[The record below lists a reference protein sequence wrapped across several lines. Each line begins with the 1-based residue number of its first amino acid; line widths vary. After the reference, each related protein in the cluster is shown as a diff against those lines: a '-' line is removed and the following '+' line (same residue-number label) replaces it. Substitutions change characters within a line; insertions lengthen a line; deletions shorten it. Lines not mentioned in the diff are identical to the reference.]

1 MARTPTPAGLVE
13 HRLKLQHLNV
23 AMAVAQW
30 GSMGKAAKQLAVS
43 QPVVSKAI
51 ADLEH
56 LLGVRL
62 FDRSPQGV
70 EPTLYCR
77 ALLKRSVAIF
87 DDVRTSI
94 EEIRFLA
101 DPIAGELRIGSTE
114 PLLAGLVIATMER
127 LWQKHPRIALR
138 ALQADSATLI
148 NRELPERR
156 IELAVIPVMALPL
169 RGDLDATPLYS
180 DSWHVVAG
188 ASSPWAR
195 RKRIDLAELADA
207 FWCGTPLETSIGS
220 LLIDAFRAKRLEPPR
235 LTVSSVM
242 SPLVVARLLESD
254 RFVALISDSLLNFFY
269 ANRLSIKRLPVE
281 LQSPSFSVVV
291 VSLKGR
297 TVSPVAQLFTQQDQR
312 LGDQLSK
319 LRKGEMRKALD

>member
-1 MARTPTPAGLVE
+1 MPSKPTPADIIG
-13 HRLKLQHLNV
+13 HRLKLQHLKV
-23 AMAVAQW
+23 ATAVAQW

-156 IELAVIPVMALPL
+156 IELAVIPVTTLPL
-169 RGDLDATPLYS
+169 RDDLNATQLYR
-180 DSWHVVAG
+180 DFWHIVAG
-188 ASSPWAR
+188 TGSPWTR
-195 RKRIDLAELADA
+195 RKKIELAELTSE
-207 FWCGTPLETSIGS
+207 FWCATPLETSIGS
-220 LLIDAFRAKRLEPPR
+220 LLIDAFRAKGLEPPR

-242 SPLVVARLLESD
+242 SPLVVARLLQND
-254 RFVALISDSLLNFFY
+254 RFVSVISDSLLNFFY
-269 ANRLSIKRLPVE
+269 ANHLFIKRLPVE

-297 TVSPVAQLFTQQDQR
+297 TVSPVAQLFTQQAQR
-312 LGDQLSK
+312 IGDQLSK